1 MTDRTAE
8 PAAETPI
15 RLLIADDHPIV
26 RDGLSSMFASAPGFE
41 VLGEAGDGAAVVRLA
56 KELRPDVIL
65 MDLRMPGM
73 DGLAAITELSRL
85 GVTARVL
92 VLTTYDTDTHV
103 LPAIEAGATG
113 YLLKDSPREDLLRG
127 ARAAAKGESVLSPS
141 VAARLMNRVRTPA
154 PQLLSRRELEVLE
167 LVAAG
172 NTNREA
178 AARLFI
184 TEATVKSHLL
194 NIYAKLGVGDRAA
207 AVTEAFNRRL
217 LTPETRDPL

>member
-1 MTDRTAE
+1 MTDH
-8 PAAETPI
+8 AAEAPI
-15 RLLIADDHPIV
+15 RLVIADDHPVV

-41 VLGEAGDGAAVVRLA
+41 VLAEAADGAAAVRLA
-56 KELRPDVIL
+56 QELQPDVIL

-73 DGLAAITELSRL
+73 DGLTAINELTRL
-85 GVTARVL
+85 GVSARVL
-92 VLTTYDTDTHV
+92 VLTTYDTDSHV

-113 YLLKDSPREDLLRG
+113 YLLKDSPREELLRG
-127 ARAAAKGESVLSPS
+127 ARAAAKGQSVLSPS

-154 PQLLSRRELEVLE
+154 PQLLSQRELEVLE

-172 NTNREA
+172 STNREA

-184 TEATVKSHLL
+184 TEATIKSHLL
-194 NIYAKLGVGDRAA
+194 NIYAKLGVNERAG

-217 LTPETRDPL
+217 LIPRTPEQS